1 MLAPSIAIWLNILYA
16 ILTGLSAA
24 ALQTAGVSNANEVVA
39 IAALIA
45 MPINVILHAYSSPQP
60 GPLVNLPP
68 PPAAPTTTAKSPFLI
83 GLLALVLLALAIA
96 LAPHHAHAQGR
107 RALGN
112 PLNLLGSWADQ
123 DVQAAIAASTA
134 FPSLQDNV
142 GQACWTQISTLA
154 ALVKAH
160 PLPATFHLATDIE
173 YARLDQA
180 ALNEICRNPSCAQVW
195 SDMANNAQALSVL
208 PLPFS
213 FTSLCAKVP
222 VVGLGLPAPTPA
234 PSSK

>member
-83 GLLALVLLALAIA
+83 GLLALATA
-96 LAPHHAHAQGR
+96 LAPHHAHAQSR

-134 FPSLQDNV
+134 FPSLQDHV

-154 ALVKAH
+154 ALV
-160 PLPATFHLATDIE
+160 
-173 YARLDQA
+173 
-180 ALNEICRNPSCAQVW
+180 
-195 SDMANNAQALSVL
+195 
-208 PLPFS
+208 
-213 FTSLCAKVP
+213 
-222 VVGLGLPAPTPA
+222 
-234 PSSK
+234 